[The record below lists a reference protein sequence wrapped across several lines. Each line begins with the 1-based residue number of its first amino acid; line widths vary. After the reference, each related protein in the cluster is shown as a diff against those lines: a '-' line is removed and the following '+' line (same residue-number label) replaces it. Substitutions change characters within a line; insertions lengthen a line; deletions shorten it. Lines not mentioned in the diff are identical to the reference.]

1 MRLDL
6 YLTENGFESTRNR
19 AKNLIIEGSVSVN
32 GNVVTKPAFDICDS
46 DKVEII
52 GEKLKYVGRGGL
64 KLEKA
69 INEFSIDVSGFDC
82 IDIGASTGGFTDC
95 LLQNGATHIYAVDVG
110 TSQLDLKLKVDDRV
124 TVLENTDA
132 RALTRA
138 DVPTLCDMA
147 TIDVSFISLTKI
159 VEFILPFL
167 KDTAKIVALI
177 KPQFE
182 AGRKN
187 ITKNGIVTSEKVRT
201 KVIDDLTLYFNAIG
215 LTVSGVTV
223 SPIKGGDGNIE
234 YLMLLS
240 RGGKI

>member
-1 MRLDL
+1 M

-19 AKNLIIEGSVSVN
+19 AKNLIIDGSVSVN
-32 GNVVTKPAFDICDS
+32 GNVVTKPAYEVNDT

-69 INEFSIDVSGFDC
+69 INEFSLVVKDFDC
-82 IDIGASTGGFTDC
+82 LDIGASTGGFTDC
-95 LLQNGATHIYAVDVG
+95 LLQNGAEHVYAIDVG
-110 TSQLDLKLKVDDRV
+110 TSQLDLKLKNDNRV

-132 RALTRA
+132 RNLTRA
-138 DVPTLCDMA
+138 DVPTLCDLA
-147 TIDVSFISLTKI
+147 VIDVSFISLTKI

-167 KDTAKIVALI
+167 KDDGKLVVLI

-187 ITKNGIVTSEKVRT
+187 IGKSGIVTSEKVRT
-201 KVIDDLTLYFNAIG
+201 KVIENLSLYFNAIG
-215 LTVSGVTV
+215 LCISGVTP

-234 YLMLLS
+234 YLMLLTK
-240 RGGKI
+240 RR